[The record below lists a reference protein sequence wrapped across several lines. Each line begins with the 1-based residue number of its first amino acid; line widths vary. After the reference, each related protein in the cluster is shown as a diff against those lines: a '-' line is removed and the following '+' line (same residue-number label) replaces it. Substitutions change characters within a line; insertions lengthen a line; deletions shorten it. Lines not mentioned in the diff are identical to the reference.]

1 MRRPQDLIGRLARIG
16 QTDSDTASERARKS
30 LLVTVSLMVLPAAA
44 IWGGMYVAFGEP
56 VAALWPW
63 AYFLASVCALAAF
76 AANRSFTF
84 LRTAVLG
91 LILVIPFGLSL
102 TLGGLVAS
110 SGVILW
116 SFLAP
121 TGALVFDQP
130 RRAWGGFVAFAALLG
145 ASIPLAPLV
154 RTDPVAMP
162 DAVVLAFTALNIAG
176 VTVIAFVLLI
186 MFSRQRDDAQRRVE
200 DLLLNMLP
208 AEVAQRLQ
216 EQPEPIA
223 DHYEHVSVLFADV
236 VDFTPLASGLPP
248 NRVVDLLDRLFTEF
262 DDLVDRYSLEKIKTI
277 GDAYMVAAGVPR
289 ARPDHAQALA
299 AAALGMRE
307 RASRH
312 LREDDGRSLQVR
324 IGINSGPVVA
334 GVIGQ
339 RRLLFDLWGDTVNT
353 ASRMESHGAPGQIR
367 ITRTTWELIRDDFVC
382 ERFGTVEVKGKGPV
396 EVWNLL
402 GPRPG
407 FDADTWVVR
416 HTSEAR

>member
-1 MRRPQDLIGRLARIG
+1 MRSLQDLTGRLTRIG
-16 QTDSDTASERARKS
+16 QADSDTTSERARKS

-63 AYFLASVCALAAF
+63 IYFVASACSLAVF

-130 RRAWGGFVAFAALLG
+130 RRAWGWFAAFAALLA

-176 VTVIAFVLLI
+176 VTVIAFILLI

-223 DHYEHVSVLFADV
+223 DHYEHASVLFADV

-248 NRVVDLLDRLFTEF
+248 GRVVDLLDRLFTEF
-262 DDLVDRYSLEKIKTI
+262 DELVDHFSLEKIKTI

-312 LREDDGRSLQVR
+312 LREDDGRRLQVR

-367 ITRTTWELIRDDFVC
+367 VTRTTWRLIRGEFEC
-382 ERFGTVEVKGKGPV
+382 ERVGTVEVKGKGPV

-407 FDADTWVVR
+407 LDADTWTVR
-416 HTSEAR
+416 QPSEAH